1 MSVQMSDR
9 LIKTKKGD
17 KVLKKREYETVK
29 KQISDYFSQR
39 LDPKSK
45 NPDGSSAAVFIRPL
59 TVTGL
64 ALALGLSSRE
74 ELFSFKDKKTKEL
87 IEKSLMKI
95 EENAE
100 EKLFTKEYYQGAK
113 LFLEVN
119 FKRWGK
125 SEGEQWDPSEALK
138 ESGKELWAN

>member
-1 MSVQMSDR
+1 V
-9 LIKTKKGD
+9 
-17 KVLKKREYETVK
+17 KKRDYETVK
-29 KQISDYFSQR
+29 KQISEYFSKR
-39 LDPKSK
+39 SDPKVQEQ
-45 NPDGSSAAVFIRPL
+45 DGVDTSVYIRPL

-74 ELFSFKDKKTKEL
+74 ELYSFKDKKTREL

-100 EKLFTKEYYQGAK
+100 EKLFSKEYYQGAK

-119 FKRWGK
+119 FRRWGRTQ
-125 SEGEQWDPSEALK
+125 GEEWDPSEALK
-138 ESGKELWAN
+138 ESGKEHWAN